1 MHRIASNVTF
11 FQSANVL
18 AHDAACYE
26 YALCNTYSS
35 VLVFILKA
43 NLPKVRLP
51 MHNVK
56 AITDYRMSKIT
67 CIKFCTI
74 IEKQP
79 FWQRRIHKYFKKR
92 KLKIESELFFL
103 FNTLLKKVILI
114 LKCCRIL

>member
-67 CIKFCTI
+67 CIKFSTI
-74 IEKQP
+74 IENSLSGLQLMT
-79 FWQRRIHKYFKKR
+79 F
-92 KLKIESELFFL
+92 LIE
-103 FNTLLKKVILI
+103 T
-114 LKCCRIL
+114 